1 MSRVE
6 VEIVEI
12 VEHRSELCREI
23 LTSLPRWFG
32 IPESLEAYVNEA
44 SRLPMLGAVAN
55 GAPIGFIS
63 LKHHSPFASE
73 AYVLGVTPEWHR
85 QGVGRKLFGHAED
98 VLRARQVRFFTVKTV
113 DAPAGDQVYGA
124 TRAFYEAMGFMPIE
138 VFPTLWHERNPCLFM
153 LKPLF

>member
-1 MSRVE
+1 MGRAE

-12 VEHRSELCREI
+12 VENRSELCREI

-63 LKHHSPFASE
+63 LKHRSPFASE
-73 AYVLGVTPEWHR
+73 AYVLGVRPEWHR

-98 VLRARQVRFFTVKTV
+98 GLRARQVRFFTVKTV